1 MQPHNGVAGSSM
13 QLFCHSPRL
22 AEILRRA
29 IFAFLI
35 VWLGAATA
43 FTADEM
49 TSMITHARE

>member
-1 MQPHNGVAGSSM
+1 M

-22 AEILRRA
+22 AEILRLA